1 MFISPRQK
9 TNHEV
14 KINKIKETIH
24 SRQSLRQ
31 WKGRK
36 RIRKGRHQASQESSS
51 WQHHGIHQARFS
63 TTCSRWCKTYLWFKP
78 WGDTRC
84 CQSFP
89 RERHPKAVT
98 YTAQREEDRNGH
110 VCSLCS
116 KTTGQNPLRIRR
128 LDCFASIQHKTALI
142 RATNYSSK
150 ANSYVSLCHG
160 KMLLNSM
167 WTACL

>member
-1 MFISPRQK
+1 MGFTKPAIRRLARRGS
-9 TNHEV
+9 E
-14 KINKIKETIH
+14 
-24 SRQSLRQ
+24 
-31 WKGRK
+31 K
-36 RIRKGRHQASQESSS
+36 RIYGLIHEETRGVLKVFQENV
-51 WQHHGIHQARFS
+51 IRN
-63 TTCSRWCKTYLWFKP
+63 
-78 WGDTRC
+78 
-84 CQSFP
+84 
-89 RERHPKAVT
+89 AVT

-110 VCSLCS
+110 VCSLSS

-167 WTACL
+167 